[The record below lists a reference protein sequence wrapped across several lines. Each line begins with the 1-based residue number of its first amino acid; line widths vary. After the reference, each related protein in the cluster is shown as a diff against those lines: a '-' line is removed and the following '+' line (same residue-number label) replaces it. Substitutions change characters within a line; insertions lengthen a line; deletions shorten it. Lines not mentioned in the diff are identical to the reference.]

1 MVLSIW
7 RSSRQFWLIFLSIV
21 SSIGIVY
28 AVVAKEVADLPPAP
42 RTGTPEGTSSAGG
55 TRGESYMGQICN
67 STNQSLIYL
76 LDSGIRDFT
85 IAAHPIFW
93 LYSSYTPAQIDYL
106 KFTLAEV
113 ATTKTIYRTQVNLQ
127 EQSGIMGIAL
137 PQEKQYALEPNKDYS
152 WNLEVYCSQQDSKPD
167 LVFKGWLRRLPITAS
182 LQKDLAAF
190 PTRHYSV
197 YLENNI
203 LYDALTNLARL
214 RKEKPNDPQITKAWN
229 HLLKDLGREE
239 LITQPILEPL
249 VYSAQEKK

>member
-7 RSSRQFWLIFLSIV
+7 RSPKQFWLIFLSII
-21 SSIGIVY
+21 SSMGIGY
-28 AVVAKEVADLPPAP
+28 MVVAQEVADLPPAP
-42 RTGTPEGTSSAGG
+42 STGTPEGTSSAGG
-55 TRGESYMGQICN
+55 TRGESHIKRMCN
-67 STNQSLIYL
+67 SNNQSLVYL

-93 LYSSYTPAQIDYL
+93 LYSSYTPGQIDYL
-106 KFTLAEV
+106 EFTLAEV
-113 ATTKTIYRTQVNLQ
+113 ATTKTIYRTKVNLQ
-127 EQSGIMGIAL
+127 ERSGIMGIAL

-152 WNLEVYCSQQDSKPD
+152 WNLQVYCSQQDYKPD
-167 LVFKGWLRRLPITAS
+167 LIFKGWLRRLPITAS
-182 LQKDLAAF
+182 LQKDLTAF

-229 HLLKDLGREE
+229 QLLRDLGREE
-239 LITQPILEPL
+239 LIPQPILDPL